1 MVKAIKIVRGIKR
14 RATKILVP
22 PTVDQPMHVLHDG
35 IDVLRFLFRRVG
47 VVHSNVADAIE
58 LVRNP
63 EIQANRLG
71 MTDMKI
77 AVGFRRKTSFYPG
90 VFSCPQILRHNFADE
105 IGWSWSNSQFGH
117 CNCTTVAD
125 ESADRQLLRR

>member
-1 MVKAIKIVRGIKR
+1 
-14 RATKILVP
+14 
-22 PTVDQPMHVLHDG
+22 MHVFHDG

-58 LVRNP
+58 LVRDP

-77 AVGFRRKTSFYPG
+77 AVGFRRKTSLYPG